1 MNISSE
7 VQGRHTVGD
16 KTCGC
21 QPSGLRHIFI
31 LSAMSLSLALLFPK
45 DSKKTILTK
54 GRSSDLSS
62 LPRVAFP
69 FIEQW
74 LRWLGDCPIR
84 MLLTT
89 NGQELT
95 AAGTVTEFHGFPYRF
110 LARPKST
117 KK

>member
-45 DSKKTILTK
+45 DSKKTILTQK
-54 GRSSDLSS
+54 AG
-62 LPRVAFP
+62 
-69 FIEQW
+69 
-74 LRWLGDCPIR
+74 
-84 MLLTT
+84 LLTCPLYPESPSHSS
-89 NGQELT
+89 NSGFVGSET
-95 AAGTVTEFHGFPYRF
+95 ALYECF
-110 LARPKST
+110 
-117 KK
+117 

>member
-7 VQGRHTVGD
+7 VRGRHTVGD

-21 QPSGLRHIFI
+21 RPSGLRHILYSIRNVFVSYSFI
-31 LSAMSLSLALLFPK
+31 PERF
-45 DSKKTILTK
+45 KKTILTK

>member
-7 VQGRHTVGD
+7 VRGRHTVGD

-21 QPSGLRHIFI
+21 R
-31 LSAMSLSLALLFPK
+31 LSAYDTYLFYPQCLV
-45 DSKKTILTK
+45 SCPFIPERFKKTMLTK

-74 LRWLGDCPIR
+74 LHLLGDCPI
-84 MLLTT
+84 
-89 NGQELT
+89 
-95 AAGTVTEFHGFPYRF
+95 
-110 LARPKST
+110 
-117 KK
+117 